1 MKNQTSHIYQ
11 KKEPNFDDVKD
22 QMDGNNVEVHEGTI
36 ALENGLDSFESN
48 SKVSTKNNSGV
59 NPQLEEESKIQTNE
73 IKPDSEPK
81 EEKEV
86 FSRQENQQ
94 NQNNHQNSNSPKS
107 KNESCQI
114 KEIERNVSRKKYK
127 NFMTKAEYAQLI
139 NKQKSTIQDSSNN
152 LMNSISNNPQTYI
165 QANLIDTIRFAE
177 NKIIAIYKEI
187 NGNNLY
193 VFEYTIGNNPY
204 AYVDWFFP
212 NRAYA
217 YSYVYNYISQNMYYG
232 RYI

>member
-1 MKNQTSHIYQ
+1 MENQTSPTYQ
-11 KKEPNFDDVKD
+11 KTEPNFDDVKD

-114 KEIERNVSRKKYK
+114 KEIEFYDQSRIC
-127 NFMTKAEYAQLI
+127 TT
-139 NKQKSTIQDSSNN
+139 NKQTKINYS
-152 LMNSISNNPQTYI
+152 
-165 QANLIDTIRFAE
+165 RFF
-177 NKIIAIYKEI
+177 K
-187 NGNNLY
+187 
-193 VFEYTIGNNPY
+193 
-204 AYVDWFFP
+204 
-212 NRAYA
+212 
-217 YSYVYNYISQNMYYG
+217 
-232 RYI
+232 